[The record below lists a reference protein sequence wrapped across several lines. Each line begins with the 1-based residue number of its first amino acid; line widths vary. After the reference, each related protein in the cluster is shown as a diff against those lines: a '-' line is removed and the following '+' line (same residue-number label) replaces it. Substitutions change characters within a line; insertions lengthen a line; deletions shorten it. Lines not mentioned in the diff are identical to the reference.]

1 MAVVDLSVLVAP
13 QMGVPPALKNNRLQF
28 ETVIRKSAQ
37 SEDMVRIGFVRNLCI
52 HTGTHVDAPCHALGG
67 RRAVA
72 AIPLDRLVGG
82 AVVLDLGEVAS
93 NEAIGPERLQRFGGD
108 VRPDDIVILRSRWS
122 ERYWGKD
129 EYWTDSPYLT
139 VEGARWLVD
148 RRPKALVFDF
158 FEEYDARFP
167 DFDAIGRQGGGDVA
181 DAVHRA
187 VRQQS
192 EKLASYKRISEH
204 AVTPQAL
211 ARTRLGKVRRH
222 LLPRGFTKVR
232 HYGLLGN
239 NARKKLIPKARA
251 AIAAQRTLSS
261 ALSTRSGV
269 SPE

>member
-167 DFDAIGRQGGGDVA
+167 DFDAIGFK
-181 DAVHRA
+181 VHREILGRDVLIVEHVVNLA
-187 VRQQS
+187 VLPRRFARFAAAPL
-192 EKLASYKRISEH
+192 KLDDMEGSPVR
-204 AVTPQAL
+204 AL
-211 ARTRLGKVRRH
+211 AILD
-222 LLPRGFTKVR
+222 
-232 HYGLLGN
+232 
-239 NARKKLIPKARA
+239 
-251 AIAAQRTLSS
+251 
-261 ALSTRSGV
+261 
-269 SPE
+269 